1 MSLKKSILG
10 LGLLSV
16 AQCGFA
22 LPETDTV
29 RVIIKYKQQPLA
41 VAMLKSQIIQSIQLP
56 IKEMKP
62 MANGA
67 YSVILEAKQTA
78 FAKGSGVDNT
88 TAVLQRLRQNPNVLY
103 AVKDRVGHFQ
113 PVPDPITQDF
123 SEVLSH
129 DRQWDEFKRPAGVM
143 LESAPGLKDGAW
155 AMTTGKSLKE
165 PIVIAVL
172 DTGIA
177 LNDSVVNSLVKDAN
191 GNVFGWNFAGNN
203 NDLSDETKS
212 YHGTHVSGTI
222 AGYGDVMKGMG
233 EDLKILTLKI
243 PAETGLFYESA
254 VVNAIYWSVGAE
266 VPGVPTNPFP
276 AKVLNMSFGVD
287 EKPGK
292 EIDYCD
298 EALQEAVS
306 FARKKGAVLAVAA
319 GNDNVWEHYNAPAVC
334 NGTIKVA
341 STGPSGLRSYF
352 SNYGPGVA
360 FAAPGGDKRY
370 GLVGGILSTV
380 NPGGGYQGSGFDFY
394 QGTSMASPHVAG
406 VAGLIFAASETTL
419 KPERVEQILYT
430 TTHEFGTS
438 SDANKSCVGK
448 KPCGHGILDAEN
460 AVKAVVKEYDVFLSA
475 PTAAALDNKVCAQGM
490 LQPSKVTIHSG
501 EAIWIQTQATCESED
516 TYQHP
521 HVELAKDGKIYAY
534 YGSTSFQLNQATY
547 SACEVIG
554 YDGVGCYFAN

>member
-1 MSLKKSILG
+1 MRFKLGILS

-16 AQCGFA
+16 SHGGFA
-22 LPETDTV
+22 LPKTDTV

-41 VAMLKSQIIQSIQLP
+41 VSSLKSQLLKSIQLP

-67 YSVILEAKQTA
+67 YSLILDSSSAS
-78 FAKGSGVDNT
+78 FAKVKDSDT
-88 TAVLQRLRQNPNVLY
+88 TSIVLEKLRKNPNILY
-103 AVKDRVGHFQ
+103 AVKDRIGYFK
-113 PVPDPITQDF
+113 PVPDPINQYEDNL
-123 SEVLSH
+123 LSH
-129 DRQWDEFKRPAGVM
+129 ESQWDEFSRPSGVM

-155 AMTTGKSLKE
+155 AYTTGNSSKQ

-177 LNDSVVNSLVKDAN
+177 LNDSIVNSLVKDEE

-203 NDLSDETKS
+203 NDLTDETQS

-222 AGYGDVMKGMG
+222 AGYGSVMQGMG
-233 EDLKILTLKI
+233 ENLRILTLKI
-243 PAETGLFYESA
+243 PAANGMFYESA
-254 VVNAIYWSVGAE
+254 VVNAIYWSVGGE
-266 VPGVPTNPFP
+266 VPGVPTNMFP

-292 EIDYCD
+292 ELDYCD
-298 EALQEAVS
+298 EALQEAVF

-341 STGPSGLRSYF
+341 STGPEGFRSYF
-352 SNYGPGVA
+352 SNYGPTIT

-370 GLVGGILSTV
+370 GNKGGILSTV
-380 NPGGGYQGSGFDFY
+380 NPGGGYNSSGFDFY

-406 VAGLIFAASETTL
+406 VAGLIFAVSEKAI
-419 KPERVEQILYT
+419 KPQRVEQILYT
-430 TTHEFGTS
+430 TTHDFGKST
-438 SDANKSCVGK
+438 DDNKSCIGK

-460 AVKAVVKEYDVFLSA
+460 AVKAILNAYDVVFSAPVLSA
-475 PTAAALDNKVCAQGM
+475 LGTKECGKAM
-490 LQPSKVTIHSG
+490 LQPGKSKINSGDSVWIPAHSG
-501 EAIWIQTQATCESED
+501 CVSETNYQNPHTEQAED
-516 TYQHP
+516 GT
-521 HVELAKDGKIYAY
+521 IYAY
-534 YGSTSFQLNQATY
+534 YGSVSYRLDQTAY
-547 SACEVIG
+547 KKCHVIG
-554 YDGVGCYFAN
+554 YDGVGCYS